1 MSLLTTLARLEAVR
15 GGRAEPLATV
25 RHRHLSERPM
35 VLVPLTS
42 AGEDGAPLAVLLGT
56 DRDAPVLHIVPQPL
70 NRTLRSEFLADL
82 AADLLPYLE
91 SFGDEVELIEGSEK
105 DPETG
110 AKSPVVRELCADA
123 PQLVVPNTGGVRH
136 LALLG
141 RSTRFRRTAEDED
154 PGPFPAPARVPLLG
168 RWLTHLAERSAVPG
182 SSLLL
187 PMTGLLARHWATGQS
202 HLEDQHLAA
211 LLAWHAPPDG
221 PTGAEAAELA
231 ETERNAEGRLVRP
244 PAGPTTDP
252 VFDTKV
258 LAPAITRYDAAAA
271 ALREAEGP
279 GGGDVTAAREAV
291 RVSVDRLRAVLRA
304 ELLPAWHDVWRG
316 LDLLRALPPAGHL
329 AERWTGDRWSY
340 TGHRDRLAAGEP
352 PQPRVDDAVTAARK
366 LAQREREQTRLDVQ
380 EALDDPLAMAEHRL
394 SGEAFSGVVTE
405 VVPDYDT
412 TGRSPK
418 PRPLVTVRTGDRPHA
433 DPGREVH
440 RVRAAPGPEAGPA
453 PAAQKAVI
461 AAVDPEAGTVTVRVL
476 SGMGRKKEPE
486 PGSLPEPGERVT
498 FTLFELT
505 VRQAAPLPDPDD
517 TPWTHGGPPG
527 AVVTVLPAVTGNN
540 NGNGIDPDNN
550 GTGTGTGSAED
561 WE

>member
-1 MSLLTTLARLEAVR
+1 MSLLSTLARLEAVR
-15 GGRAEPLATV
+15 SGRAEPLATV

-56 DRDAPVLHIVPQPL
+56 DRDAPALHIVPQPL
-70 NRTLRSEFLADL
+70 NRTLRSDFLADL

-91 SFGDEVELIEGSEK
+91 SFGEEVELIEGSEK
-105 DPETG
+105 DPESGERT
-110 AKSPVVRELCADA
+110 PVVRELCADA
-123 PQLVVPNTGGVRH
+123 PQLIVPNSGGVRY

-168 RWLTHLAERSAVPG
+168 RWLTHLAERALVPG

-187 PMTGLLARHWATGQS
+187 PMTGLLSRHWATGQS

-211 LLAWHAPPDG
+211 RLAWHSPPEG
-221 PTGAEAAELA
+221 LGGAEAAERA
-231 ETERNAEGRLVRP
+231 ETGRGADGRLIHP

-258 LAPAITRYDAAAA
+258 LAPEIARYDAAAA
-271 ALREAEGP
+271 ALREADGP
-279 GGGDVTAAREAV
+279 GGTGGPGGTDAEAAREAV
-291 RVSVDRLRAVLRA
+291 RVAVGRLRAALHE
-304 ELLPAWHDVWRG
+304 ELLPTWHDVWHG

-329 AERWTGDRWSY
+329 PERWTGDRWSY

-352 PQPRVDDAVTAARK
+352 PQPRLDDAVTAARK
-366 LAQREREQTRLDVQ
+366 LAQREREQTRLDLQ

-394 SGEAFSGVVTE
+394 AGEAFSGVVTE

-418 PRPLVTVRTGDRPHA
+418 PRPLLTVRTDDRPHA
-433 DPGREVH
+433 DLGREVH
-440 RVRAAPGPEAGPA
+440 RVREPAASGDGAGAGAGP
-453 PAAQKAVI
+453 AQKAVI
-461 AAVDPEAGTVTVRVL
+461 AAADPEAGTITVRVL
-476 SGMGRKKEPE
+476 SGMGRRKEPE

-505 VRQAAPLPDPDD
+505 VRQAAPLPEPDD

-527 AVVTVLPAVTGNN
+527 AVVTVLPVVAGA
-540 NGNGIDPDNN
+540 
-550 GTGTGTGSAED
+550 AED

>member
-110 AKSPVVRELCADA
+110 AKAPVVRELCADA

-136 LALLG
+136 GAARPLDPVPPHRRGRGPGPVPGPGPGAAARPLADPPGRALG
-141 RSTRFRRTAEDED
+141 RARVQPAAADDRAARAALGHRPEP
-154 PGPFPAPARVPLLG
+154 PGGPAPG
-168 RWLTHLAERSAVPG
+168 RPAGLAHPAG
-182 SSLLL
+182 
-187 PMTGLLARHWATGQS
+187 
-202 HLEDQHLAA
+202 
-211 LLAWHAPPDG
+211 
-221 PTGAEAAELA
+221 GADRRGGGRAGRDRAQ
-231 ETERNAEGRLVRP
+231 RRGRLVRP

-258 LAPAITRYDAAAA
+258 LAPAIARYDAAAT

-304 ELLPAWHDVWRG
+304 ELLPAWHDVWHG
-316 LDLLRALPPAGHL
+316 LDLLRALPPADHL

-352 PQPRVDDAVTAARK
+352 
-366 LAQREREQTRLDVQ
+366 
-380 EALDDPLAMAEHRL
+380 
-394 SGEAFSGVVTE
+394 
-405 VVPDYDT
+405 
-412 TGRSPK
+412 RSP
-418 PRPLVTVRTGDRPHA
+418 
-433 DPGREVH
+433 
-440 RVRAAPGPEAGPA
+440 
-453 PAAQKAVI
+453 
-461 AAVDPEAGTVTVRVL
+461 
-476 SGMGRKKEPE
+476 
-486 PGSLPEPGERVT
+486 GST
-498 FTLFELT
+498 
-505 VRQAAPLPDPDD
+505 
-517 TPWTHGGPPG
+517 TP
-527 AVVTVLPAVTGNN
+527 
-540 NGNGIDPDNN
+540 
-550 GTGTGTGSAED
+550 
-561 WE
+561 

>member
-1 MSLLTTLARLEAVR
+1 MSLLSTLARLEAVR
-15 GGRAEPLATV
+15 SGRAEPLATV

-56 DRDAPVLHIVPQPL
+56 DREAPTLHVVPQPL
-70 NRTLRSEFLADL
+70 NRTLRSDFLAEL

-91 SFGDEVELIEGSEK
+91 SFGEEVELIEGSEK

-110 AKSPVVRELCADA
+110 TKTPVVRELCADA
-123 PQLVVPNTGGVRH
+123 PQLIVPNSGGVRY

-168 RWLTHLAERSAVPG
+168 RWLTHLAERATVPG

-211 LLAWHAPPDG
+211 RLAWHSPPEG
-221 PTGAEAAELA
+221 LTGAEAAERA
-231 ETERNAEGRLVRP
+231 ETSRNAEGRLVHP

-252 VFDTKV
+252 VFDAKL
-258 LAPAITRYDAAAA
+258 LAPAIARYDAAAA
-271 ALREAEGP
+271 ALREAEGT
-279 GGGDVTAAREAV
+279 GGTAAGDARAAQEAREAV
-291 RVSVDRLRAVLRA
+291 RVSVDRLRALLHA
-304 ELLPAWHDVWRG
+304 ELLPTWHDVWHG

-329 AERWTGDRWSY
+329 PQRWTGDRWSY

-412 TGRSPK
+412 SGRSPK
-418 PRPLVTVRTGDRPHA
+418 PRPLVTLRTDDRPHA

-440 RVRAAPGPEAGPA
+440 RVREAPEAEDGPG

-505 VRQAAPLPDPDD
+505 VRQAAPLPEPDD

-527 AVVTVLPAVTGNN
+527 AVVTVRPAVTGA
-540 NGNGIDPDNN
+540 
-550 GTGTGTGSAED
+550 AED

>member
-1 MSLLTTLARLEAVR
+1 MSLLSTLARLEAVR
-15 GGRAEPLATV
+15 SGRAEPLATV
-25 RHRHLSERPM
+25 RHRHLSDRPM
-35 VLVPLTS
+35 VLVPLTT

-56 DRDAPVLHIVPQPL
+56 DRRAPVLHVVPQPL

-110 AKSPVVRELCADA
+110 EKAPVVRELCADA
-123 PQLVVPNTGGVRH
+123 PQLIVPNTGGVRH

-154 PGPFPAPARVPLLG
+154 PGPYPAPARVPLLG
-168 RWLTHLAERSAVPG
+168 RWLTHLTERAMVPG

-202 HLEDQHLAA
+202 HMEDQHLAA
-211 LLAWHAPPDG
+211 RLAWHTPPDG
-221 PTGAEAAELA
+221 LSGAEAAERA
-231 ETERNAEGRLVRP
+231 ETGRGADGRLLHP
-244 PAGPTTDP
+244 PAGPITDP
-252 VFDTKV
+252 VFDTR
-258 LAPAITRYDAAAA
+258 LLGPAIARYDAAAA
-271 ALREAEGP
+271 ALREAGGEPGAP
-279 GGGDVTAAREAV
+279 GGGGRGDAAAAREAV
-291 RVSVDRLRAVLRA
+291 RVAVEQLRGILRE
-304 ELLPAWHDVWRG
+304 ELLPAWHDVWHG

-329 AERWTGDRWSY
+329 PERWTGDRWSY

-352 PQPRVDDAVTAARK
+352 PQPRIDDAVTAARK
-366 LAQREREQTRLDVQ
+366 LAQREREQARLDVQ

-394 SGEAFSGVVTE
+394 AGEAFSGVVTE

-418 PRPLVTVRTGDRPHA
+418 PRPLVTVRTDDRPHA
-433 DPGREVH
+433 DLGREVH
-440 RVRAAPGPEAGPA
+440 RARAAAAPEAGPGPA
-453 PAAQKAVI
+453 PQKGVI
-461 AAVDPEAGTVTVRVL
+461 AAVDPEAGTVTVRMR
-476 SGMGRKKEPE
+476 SGMGRRKEPE
-486 PGSLPEPGERVT
+486 PGSLPEPGERIT

-527 AVVTVLPAVTGNN
+527 AVVTVLPAVAGA
-540 NGNGIDPDNN
+540 
-550 GTGTGTGSAED
+550 AED